1 MGLLPQT
8 FVFVVRRKPIRT
20 DGLKV
25 ICDLAK
31 PRLLQPDN
39 GAAISAFGATA
50 LAIKNAKT
58 TPCTVAVKG
67 LGGSPMV
74 KTNGAGREA
83 GMAGVPPKYLI

>member
-39 GAAISAFGATA
+39 GAAISAFGVMGSIQNCENNPMHSSRQALSGSSTA
-50 LAIKNAKT
+50 KA
-58 TPCTVAVKG
+58 
-67 LGGSPMV
+67 
-74 KTNGAGREA
+74 NGAQREA
-83 GMAGVPPKYLI
+83 GMAGVLPKYLI